1 MKHTIGAIMKPAHAF
16 KANLKTT
23 LKASLIALSIAAISP
38 AHATGVPTVDG
49 SAIISN
55 LQQWYQSAQRWY
67 SQMQSM
73 DPGQFATSVVGQQ
86 QATSS
91 ADSYISLLQ
100 QVKKDMQ
107 QSNTCGNFKVQASQ
121 DLCNKEESLRIQ
133 QIDAYI
139 TMLNTVK
146 KDYDDLQAKAQERTS
161 LGGQFSAGDALTGGG
176 NTQDGKLKTL
186 DKEID
191 VIRTRLVANM
201 SQHKEQIE
209 IIDKQIGFT
218 NYTRVKVGKKQFEG
232 DSNGLADLLK
242 KGAVVGVLQSAAN
255 DYESDAESIK
265 ASGGYKGQGTKY

>member
-1 MKHTIGAIMKPAHAF
+1 MKPTSHAF
-16 KANLKTT
+16 KAS
-23 LKASLIALSIAAISP
+23 LKATLIALSIAAISP

-91 ADSYISLLQ
+91 ADAYISRLE
-100 QVKKDMQ
+100 QVKGEMQ
-107 QSNTCGNFKVQASQ
+107 QSNTCSNFKVKASQ
-121 DLCNKEESLRIQ
+121 DLCNTEEDLRIQ

-139 TMLNTVK
+139 TMLKAVK
-146 KDYDDLQAKAQERTS
+146 KDYDELQAKAQERAS
-161 LGGQFSAGDALTGGG
+161 VGGQFSAGDAMTGGG

-191 VIRTRLVANM
+191 VLRTRLVANM

-209 IIDKQIGFT
+209 MIEQQIGFT
-218 NYTRVKVGKKQFEG
+218 KSMRVTVGKKQFEG
-232 DSNGLADLLK
+232 DSKGLADLLK
-242 KGAVVGVLQSAAN
+242 KGAVAAVLETAAS

-265 ASGGYKGQGTKY
+265 TSGGYKGRGTKY